1 MKKILITF
9 GTRPLAMRIAKRLG
23 ADFEIL
29 YASSED
35 IPELLLASGKYAKIP
50 KGLLPTF
57 AHEILKL
64 SLDQQVDYVLPLGG
78 FEGIIYYIFVIQI
91 LTSPTSSLHSKTQ
104 ISQVG
109 WEGMRGCLDLELM
122 YSACKRAG
130 SRNSTE
136 SLYCS
141 TELLIHIIVKN
152 SNYHCI
158 SVQLKL
164 CQRTCCLGQQH

>member
-35 IPELLLASGKYAKIP
+35 IPELLLASGKYTKIP

-64 SLDQQVDYVLPLGG
+64 SLDQEVDYLLPLGG
-78 FEGIIYYIFVIQI
+78 FELEPLSTAKVLFEEY
-91 LTSPTSSLHSKTQ
+91 Q
-104 ISQVG
+104 ISVLVPDKQLLETIPVLENPPADLPYRLLSKG
-109 WEGMRGCLDLELM
+109 TNLLD
-122 YSACKRAG
+122 
-130 SRNSTE
+130 STRFE
-136 SLYCS
+136 RPLDGLFVASDSGEDLA
-141 TELLIHIIVKN
+141 LICVSK
-152 SNYHCI
+152 
-158 SVQLKL
+158 
-164 CQRTCCLGQQH
+164 

>member
-57 AHEILKL
+57 AHEVLKL
-64 SLDQQVDYVLPLGG
+64 SLDQEVDYVLPLGG
-78 FEGIIYYIFVIQI
+78 FELEPLSTAKVLFEEY
-91 LTSPTSSLHSKTQ
+91 Q
-104 ISQVG
+104 ISVLVPDKQLLETIPVMENPPAELPYKLLSKG
-109 WEGMRGCLDLELM
+109 NNLLD
-122 YSACKRAG
+122 
-130 SRNSTE
+130 STRFDRPLDGLFVTSDSGE
-136 SLYCS
+136 DLA
-141 TELLIHIIVKN
+141 LICVSK
-152 SNYHCI
+152 
-158 SVQLKL
+158 
-164 CQRTCCLGQQH
+164 

>member
-64 SLDQQVDYVLPLGG
+64 SLDQEVDYVLPLGG
-78 FEGIIYYIFVIQI
+78 FELEPLSTAKVLFEEY
-91 LTSPTSSLHSKTQ
+91 Q
-104 ISQVG
+104 ISVLVPDKDLLETIPVMENPPADLPYRLLSKG
-109 WEGMRGCLDLELM
+109 NSLLD
-122 YSACKRAG
+122 SATFER
-130 SRNSTE
+130 
-136 SLYCS
+136 SLDGLFVAS
-141 TELLIHIIVKN
+141 DSGEDLALICVSK
-152 SNYHCI
+152 
-158 SVQLKL
+158 
-164 CQRTCCLGQQH
+164 

>member
-64 SLDQQVDYVLPLGG
+64 SLDQEVDYVLPLGG
-78 FEGIIYYIFVIQI
+78 FELEPLSTAKVLFEEYQISVLVPDKQQLETIPVMENPPAELPYKLLSKGNNLLDSTRFDRPLDGLFVISDSGEDLALI
-91 LTSPTSSLHSKTQ
+91 CVSK
-104 ISQVG
+104 
-109 WEGMRGCLDLELM
+109 
-122 YSACKRAG
+122 
-130 SRNSTE
+130 
-136 SLYCS
+136 
-141 TELLIHIIVKN
+141 
-152 SNYHCI
+152 
-158 SVQLKL
+158 
-164 CQRTCCLGQQH
+164 

>member
-23 ADFEIL
+23 TDFEIL

-64 SLDQQVDYVLPLGG
+64 SLDQEVDYVLPLGG
-78 FEGIIYYIFVIQI
+78 FELEPLSTAKVLFEEY
-91 LTSPTSSLHSKTQ
+91 Q
-104 ISQVG
+104 ISVLVPGKQQLETIPVMENPPAELPYKLLSKG
-109 WEGMRGCLDLELM
+109 NNLLD
-122 YSACKRAG
+122 
-130 SRNSTE
+130 STRFDRPLDGLFVTSDSGE
-136 SLYCS
+136 DLA
-141 TELLIHIIVKN
+141 LICVSK
-152 SNYHCI
+152 
-158 SVQLKL
+158 
-164 CQRTCCLGQQH
+164 

>member
-78 FEGIIYYIFVIQI
+78 FELEPLAAAKVLFEEY
-91 LTSPTSSLHSKTQ
+91 Q
-104 ISQVG
+104 ISVLVPDKDLLETIPVMENPPADLPYRLLSKG
-109 WEGMRGCLDLELM
+109 NDLFDSATFERSLDGLFVASDSGEDL
-122 YSACKRAG
+122 A
-130 SRNSTE
+130 
-136 SLYCS
+136 
-141 TELLIHIIVKN
+141 LICVSK
-152 SNYHCI
+152 
-158 SVQLKL
+158 
-164 CQRTCCLGQQH
+164 

>member
-23 ADFEIL
+23 TDFEIL

-64 SLDQQVDYVLPLGG
+64 SLDQEVDYVLPLGG
-78 FEGIIYYIFVIQI
+78 FELEPLSTAKVLFEEY
-91 LTSPTSSLHSKTQ
+91 Q
-104 ISQVG
+104 ISVLVPGKQQLPYKLLSKG
-109 WEGMRGCLDLELM
+109 NNLLD
-122 YSACKRAG
+122 
-130 SRNSTE
+130 STRFDRPLDGLFVTSDSGE
-136 SLYCS
+136 DLA
-141 TELLIHIIVKN
+141 LICVSK
-152 SNYHCI
+152 
-158 SVQLKL
+158 
-164 CQRTCCLGQQH
+164 

>member
-64 SLDQQVDYVLPLGG
+64 SLDQEVDYVLPLGG
-78 FEGIIYYIFVIQI
+78 FELEPLATAKVLFEEY
-91 LTSPTSSLHSKTQ
+91 Q
-104 ISQVG
+104 ISVLVPDKHLLETIPVMENPPADLSYKLLSKG
-109 WEGMRGCLDLELM
+109 NNLLD
-122 YSACKRAG
+122 
-130 SRNSTE
+130 STRFE
-136 SLYCS
+136 RPLDGLFAVSDSGEDLA
-141 TELLIHIIVKN
+141 LICVSK
-152 SNYHCI
+152 
-158 SVQLKL
+158 
-164 CQRTCCLGQQH
+164 

>member
-23 ADFEIL
+23 TDFEIL

-64 SLDQQVDYVLPLGG
+64 SLDQEVDYVLPLGG
-78 FEGIIYYIFVIQI
+78 FELEPLSTAKVLFEEY
-91 LTSPTSSLHSKTQ
+91 Q
-104 ISQVG
+104 ISVLVPGKQQLETIPVMENPPAELPYKLLSKG
-109 WEGMRGCLDLELM
+109 NNLLD
-122 YSACKRAG
+122 
-130 SRNSTE
+130 STRFDRPLDGLFVTSDSGE
-136 SLYCS
+136 DLALNCVS
-141 TELLIHIIVKN
+141 K
-152 SNYHCI
+152 
-158 SVQLKL
+158 
-164 CQRTCCLGQQH
+164 

>member
-78 FEGIIYYIFVIQI
+78 FELEPLAAAKVLFEEY
-91 LTSPTSSLHSKTQ
+91 Q
-104 ISQVG
+104 ISVLAPDKDLLETIPVMENPPAELPYKLLSKG
-109 WEGMRGCLDLELM
+109 NNLLDSTSFERSLDGLFVASDSGEDLALICL
-122 YSACKRAG
+122 SK
-130 SRNSTE
+130 
-136 SLYCS
+136 
-141 TELLIHIIVKN
+141 
-152 SNYHCI
+152 
-158 SVQLKL
+158 
-164 CQRTCCLGQQH
+164 